1 MRRSPIRRHA
11 GFTLLEV
18 LVSLSILALSYAAIL
33 QIMGGAANK
42 AALAGDYR
50 NALIVAE
57 SRLDYAAA
65 NLTSR
70 SVEST
75 GLASGRYHWVLS
87 YEPTNEYSLEGL
99 PARYVPVKISVRVSW
114 ENASGRERFVALSTL
129 RLARGQAG

>member
-1 MRRSPIRRHA
+1 MLRSPIRMHA

-42 AALAGDYR
+42 AALSGDYR

-75 GLASGRYHWVLS
+75 GVASGRYRWVLS
-87 YEPTNEYSLEGL
+87 YEPTTEYSLEGL
-99 PARYVPVKISVRVSW
+99 PARYVPVRISVRVSW
-114 ENASGRERFVALSTL
+114 GSDAGRERSVALSTF
-129 RLARGQAG
+129 RLTRGQAG